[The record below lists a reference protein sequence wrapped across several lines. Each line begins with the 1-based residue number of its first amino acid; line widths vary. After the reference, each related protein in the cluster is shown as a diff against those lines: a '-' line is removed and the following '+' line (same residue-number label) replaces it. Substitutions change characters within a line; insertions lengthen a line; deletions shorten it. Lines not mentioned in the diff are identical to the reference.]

1 MFYHC
6 TSFHKDNN
14 VTVNSDG
21 MRIIFTVFL
30 VTVSLMMWFVPAFAH
45 KTVTVEQYEI
55 EVGWKDEPPLAGQ
68 QNAVFFSVTV
78 DEGNGVKS
86 GVTNAFKNLEAEVKS
101 GGLTKQL
108 DILSDI
114 KVGNYYAKIIPT
126 KTGSLTIVLKGT
138 LEGIPVNEQVTIED
152 VESIDLLAFP
162 PSGSSSG
169 QDTDAIKNALSVLQR
184 DMADVKAKIGNVQAP
199 ANIDLSRTYDSG
211 VFGIA
216 IGTAGVIL
224 AVISML
230 KRK

>member
-1 MFYHC
+1 M
-6 TSFHKDNN
+6 K
-14 VTVNSDG
+14 
-21 MRIIFTVFL
+21 IILTVFL
-30 VTVSLMMWFVPAFAH
+30 VTLSMMMGFAPAFAH
-45 KTVTVEQYEI
+45 KTVTVGQYEI
-55 EVGWKDEPPLAGQ
+55 EVGWRDEPPLVSQ
-68 QNAVFFSVTV
+68 QNAVFFSITQ

-86 GVTNAFKNLEAEVKS
+86 GVINAFKDLEAEVKS
-101 GGLTKQL
+101 GSTSKSL

-114 KVGNYYAKIIPT
+114 KVGNYYSKIIPT

-138 LEGIPVNEQVTIED
+138 LEGIPVNEEVTIES

-169 QDTDAIKNALSVLQR
+169 QDASAIKNALSVLQR
-184 DMADVKAKIGNVQAP
+184 DMADVKAKIGNAQLP
-199 ANIDLSRTYDSG
+199 ANVDLSKTYDSG